1 MKREHEP
8 MATKPASL
16 KPTVQ
21 KLELDLDEGATRIQ
35 KFPKELIHRLRE
47 RESSK
52 QSAPPPKQSA
62 PPVQDDRTAVFRAP
76 PELLARARAMRAG
89 HVVEEPTQAN
99 DLPTKPPPADVDD
112 AIADSGVQYLP
123 ESISGISL
131 RPQGLAGFSS
141 VPAPLA
147 TLEAHEAAPEPPPTD
162 DDGWSLPESATD
174 DPTTLFHSE
183 GSSQPVFDALQ
194 VAPARPPVDDSP
206 AMSLVDSDPITE
218 ALLNTDVDALLAP
231 AAPLPQAPGFV
242 EEEAPASESHLAES
256 NEDGVSVEAAQLRRP
271 IGRQVLFAAVIVLI
285 ALAAFVR
292 LGLALN

>member
-1 MKREHEP
+1 
-8 MATKPASL
+8 
-16 KPTVQ
+16 
-21 KLELDLDEGATRIQ
+21 
-35 KFPKELIHRLRE
+35 
-47 RESSK
+47 
-52 QSAPPPKQSA
+52 
-62 PPVQDDRTAVFRAP
+62 
-76 PELLARARAMRAG
+76 
-89 HVVEEPTQAN
+89 
-99 DLPTKPPPADVDD
+99 
-112 AIADSGVQYLP
+112 
-123 ESISGISL
+123 
-131 RPQGLAGFSS
+131 SS

-206 AMSLVDSDPITE
+206 AISLVDSDPITE